1 MADKTGAG
9 SGQGLIDEKVAKSLT
24 GFMKTSDILRALD
37 LEWAYAVFIQ
47 KMGVELVQVFTISGE
62 Q

>member
-9 SGQGLIDEKVAKSLT
+9 SGHRMTDEKVTKSLT
-24 GFMKTSDILRALD
+24 GFMKTLDILRALD

-47 KMGVELVQVFTISGE
+47 KMVLN
-62 Q
+62 

>member
-9 SGQGLIDEKVAKSLT
+9 SGQGMTDEKVTKSLT
-24 GFMKTSDILRALD
+24 GFMKTLDILRALD

-47 KMGVELVQVFTISGE
+47 KMGVELVQVSSASR
-62 Q
+62 

>member
-9 SGQGLIDEKVAKSLT
+9 SGQRMTDEKVTKPLT
-24 GFMKTSDILRALD
+24 GFMKTLDILRALD

-47 KMGVELVQVFTISGE
+47 KMGVELVQVYIVSR
-62 Q
+62 

>member
-1 MADKTGAG
+1 M
-9 SGQGLIDEKVAKSLT
+9 IDEKVTKSLT

-47 KMGVELVQVFTISGE
+47 KMGVELMQDILYVGE
-62 Q
+62 HNE